1 MNKVINFFDDIQ
13 PLLLAATFWALVL
26 GASTFGAVL
35 GGDISDSMKCRCD
48 VGMVTYQ

>member
-26 GASTFGAVL
+26 GSAT
-35 GGDISDSMKCRCD
+35 
-48 VGMVTYQ
+48 VGMKIGSDAQDAARCQCNVGWVTYQ